1 LRWADF
7 MQYTL
12 QPLID
17 EPALLLKEKKLLVVA
32 DLHIGIESELHQNG
46 LQVPSQTKLMEDRLV
61 SIISKNNVQDIIFLG
76 DIKHTIPSSTFQERT
91 EVKDFLVAIQ
101 SHCKV
106 HILPGNHDGNIDRF
120 LAPGIQLHPSDG
132 YVFEGIGFTHGHRKP
147 ADEIMQCDQ
156 VVIGHSHPTVM
167 LMDRLGYRTF
177 EQCWLRG
184 PPIHDVLQEKYPN
197 SPTQQILLIPAFNPL
212 CGGTA
217 VNQDPLLGPFKSLFD
232 VPNADIYLL
241 DGTSIGKVKDIKDAK

>member
-1 LRWADF
+1 
-7 MQYTL
+7 MQYIL

-32 DLHIGIESELHQNG
+32 DLHIGIESELHHNG
-46 LQVPSQTKLMEDRLV
+46 LQVPSQTKLMEDRL
-61 SIISKNNVQDIIFLG
+61 ISNIAQNNIQDIIFLG

-91 EVKDFLVAIQ
+91 DVKNFLSVIQ
-101 SHCKV
+101 SHCTV

-120 LAPGIQLHPSDG
+120 LSPGIQLHPSDG

-147 ADEIMQCDQ
+147 APEIMQCDQ

-184 PPIHDVLQEKYPN
+184 PPLLEVLQEKYPD
-197 SPTQQILLIPAFNPL
+197 SVTTQILLMPAFNPL

-217 VNQDPLLGPFKSLFD
+217 VNQDSLLGPFKSLLDFQ
-232 VPNADIYLL
+232 NADVYLL
-241 DGTSIGKVKDIKDAK
+241 DGTSIGKVKDLQDIR